1 MRRAP
6 LVLFEGSA
14 LSTRV
19 PGEGPAVLGQ
29 GRSSCSLGPS
39 GCCQPTL
46 LGAGRLFRVKKMF
59 VFFLVL
65 SAAHAPSGSDFS
77 GNSLLA
83 LCPFESAG
91 LSCKSVRWCSCLCR
105 VHRSPASVSEKRPVF
120 EERLPVVTVSLL
132 CFCPLWREEFISH
145 L

>member
-6 LVLFEGSA
+6 LILFEGSV
-14 LSTRV
+14 LSTRM

-65 SAAHAPSGSDFS
+65 SAAHAPSGSD
-77 GNSLLA
+77 SLGIPCW
-83 LCPFESAG
+83 LCAPS
-91 LSCKSVRWCSCLCR
+91 SQQD
-105 VHRSPASVSEKRPVF
+105 
-120 EERLPVVTVSLL
+120 
-132 CFCPLWREEFISH
+132 
-145 L
+145 